1 MNPPS
6 LLPWKPWHEVVA
18 LHDDLRT
25 SSELARNQF
34 APISTRKC

>member
-25 SSELARNQF
+25 SELARNQF